1 MLRKFVGGVVCALV
15 IGLTN
20 PVAAATAPEL
30 VAEGRLLL
38 FNNGNPTY
46 TGILAAHQKFTDALL
61 AAPNHQEANLFAAVT
76 RLAVFALANNP
87 QAGLDS
93 LAEVLMAFGF
103 SKNAYD
109 HLRQGFPYDPPP
121 TIDDN
126 GWVPP
131 PTAPDGAALQA
142 LLTGP
147 GLAVADAALANLANI
162 TSNFVTSITTTEL
175 ADTEPL
181 EIDYGDVLLFRASL
195 SCCQFWGKLYATYDV
210 NVNLKTLFQL
220 GNADVLQL
228 QRDLLDAYPQLFTTK
243 TTGPASMGQARQ
255 ALIDAISSTL
265 AGVAFIRAETD
276 DQADDMAT
284 ITPLELAEMNA
295 PLYYLDTL
303 KKALTNHSLFTTR
316 EMTEHWQTPNAYLSI
331 HLQKDELG
339 NFINGEMTE
348 ANLPSWQIASWTPG
362 PNGALAT
369 VMFRDNNCWAP
380 ERLEV
385 HGTVTGNNFIGTY
398 SWSGECPSHKT
409 DSGNVSLIRGD
420 DSPLSDDTRFNLDK
434 LFGNSSAS
442 PAIPPMDIRGSLPR
456 FNEDDYIIAGTFPHP
471 EAGGILN
478 DIGFAEAVSQEA
490 RDLIVHLL
498 PVTSSPV
505 LNGDITD
512 WAGLTPAPLVFHD
525 DDAGLITPPTGANNL
540 TNLYLSIAPDR
551 SYLYWAVQ
559 TENGQLPAEDYSL
572 YLNLFPPDSFGGLF
586 GTLSKSGPTTTYSIW
601 NGFTWQNTPMTP
613 ADYGLGAI
621 AEARI
626 PLSLVPPT
634 QKYLNTSARLSLPQ
648 QYREADSFATNTVQ
662 LPTGAI
668 SGQVTCPAGTDANI
682 VVKAL
687 ELNNPFQQFRQVA
700 NSARLNGS
708 GPFAFTL
715 NGLLPGQ
722 EVKLSGLCDADGNGV
737 LSIGDTIVE
746 KSTTVT
752 APATGV
758 SMDVSTL
765 VDDSFILPKP
775 GLYRIFGHDG
785 PYSPPDWIDDPLSPE
800 TWGADWNFLG
810 EGMGTQVFDTPQRYE
825 WLLII
830 WPSSVPILFDAF
842 EDLAAGTAFG
852 TNADG
857 SPATTEM
864 RSGLTDYLNFT
875 GHPDGRPATSS
886 SGGGGNFVLF
896 RMPSD
901 ALDPAA
907 PRQLRLTY
915 PPIPGDLNADGA
927 LTLADFIF
935 AMKLMVARGSYA
947 NGLSDMN
954 MDGKVNMA
962 DILSMLQKIA
972 GLRP

>member
-1 MLRKFVGGVVCALV
+1 MLRKFVGGAVCALV

-20 PVAAATAPEL
+20 PVAAVTAPEL
-30 VAEGRLLL
+30 VTEGRQLL

-46 TGILAAHQKFTDALL
+46 TGILAAHQKFIEAQA
-61 AAPNHQEANLFAAVT
+61 AAPTNQEANAFLAVT
-76 RLAVFALANNP
+76 RIAVFALANNP
-87 QAGLDS
+87 QTGLDS

-103 SKNAYD
+103 SKSRDYV
-109 HLRQGFPYDPPP
+109 LQGFPYDPPP

-126 GWVPP
+126 GWLPP
-131 PTAPDGAALQA
+131 TTAPDGAALQA

-162 TSNFVTSITTTEL
+162 TDNTLVIRITTTEL

-181 EIDYGDVLLFRASL
+181 EVDYGDVLLARAAL
-195 SCCQFWGKLYATYDV
+195 SYCRFLGKLYASHDV
-210 NVNLKTLFQL
+210 NVNLRTLFQL

-284 ITPLELAEMNA
+284 ITPLEWAEMNA
-295 PLYYLDTL
+295 PRYYLDKL
-303 KKALTNHSLFTTR
+303 QKALINHSLFDTR
-316 EMTEHWQTPNAYLSI
+316 EKTEHWLSLNASLAIS
-331 HLQKDELG
+331 LQKDELG
-339 NFINGEMTE
+339 NFIGGEMTHTSS
-348 ANLPSWQIASWTPG
+348 PTWQIASWTTSPE
-362 PNGALAT
+362 GALTA
-369 VMFRDNNCWAP
+369 VMFRDNNAL
-380 ERLEV
+380 EMLEV
-385 HGTVTGNNFIGTY
+385 NGTVTGNNFIGNYT
-398 SWSGECPSHKT
+398 WSGGYPTSQT
-409 DSGNVSLIRGD
+409 GSGQIGLTRGD
-420 DSPLSDDTRFNLDK
+420 DTPLSDDTRFNLDK

-442 PAIPPMDIRGSLPR
+442 PAIPPRDIRGLLPR

-478 DIGFAEAVSQEA
+478 DISLADAVSQEA
-490 RDLIVHLL
+490 PDLIVHQL
-498 PVTSSPV
+498 PVTSGPV
-505 LNGDITD
+505 LNGDIAD
-512 WAGLTPAPLVFHD
+512 WAGLNPAPLVFHD
-525 DDAGLITPPTGANNL
+525 DDAGLTTPPTDANNL
-540 TNLYLSIAPDR
+540 TNLSMAIAPDR

-634 QKYLNTSARLSLPQ
+634 QKYLETSARLSLPQ

-668 SGQVTCPAGTDANI
+668 SGQVTCPAGADANI